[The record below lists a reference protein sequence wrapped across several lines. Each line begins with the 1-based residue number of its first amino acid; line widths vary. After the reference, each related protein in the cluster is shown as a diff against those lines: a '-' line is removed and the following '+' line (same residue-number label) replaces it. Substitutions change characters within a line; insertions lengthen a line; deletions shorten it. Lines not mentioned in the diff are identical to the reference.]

1 MIKNL
6 WNRFASWLFS
16 WQEEEEEKDPHL
28 QLYED
33 VPEPEIRVV
42 CEKHPDT
49 YKKQC
54 PSCRGLV
61 NG

>member
-6 WNRFASWLFS
+6 WDRLVTWLFN
-16 WQEEEEEKDPHL
+16 WQKEEKDPHVE
-28 QLYED
+28 LYED
-33 VPEPEIRVV
+33 VPEPEIKVV

-54 PSCRGLV
+54 PFCREV
-61 NG
+61 ANV

>member
-1 MIKNL
+1 MIKDL
-6 WNRFASWLFS
+6 WNRFVTWLFS
-16 WQEEEEEKDPHL
+16 WQKEEKDPHAE
-28 QLYED
+28 LYED
-33 VPEPEIRVV
+33 VPEPEIKVV

-54 PSCRGLV
+54 PFCREIK